1 MISKKIHEVL
11 HCVVAMWKDYIRP
24 IFPNF
29 FKMHSRIS
37 RDRRTISH
45 FKYCIGALDESHINV
60 THSLEYVI
68 RYIGRSGNATQNV
81 LVVVDFDM

>member
-1 MISKKIHEVL
+1 MKSCTVWCLRARTILDLLIQISPRHSI
-11 HCVVAMWKDYIRP
+11 
-24 IFPNF
+24 IFG
-29 FKMHSRIS
+29 
-37 RDRRTISH
+37 DRRMMPH

>member
-1 MISKKIHEVL
+1 M
-11 HCVVAMWKDYIRP
+11 MP
-24 IFPNF
+24 
-29 FKMHSRIS
+29 
-37 RDRRTISH
+37 H

>member
-1 MISKKIHEVL
+1 
-11 HCVVAMWKDYIRP
+11 VVSTCKDYIRP
-24 IFPNF
+24 IDPNF
-29 FKMHSRIS
+29 STIHSRFFG
-37 RDRRTISH
+37 DRRMMPH

-81 LVVVDFDM
+81 LAVDDFDM